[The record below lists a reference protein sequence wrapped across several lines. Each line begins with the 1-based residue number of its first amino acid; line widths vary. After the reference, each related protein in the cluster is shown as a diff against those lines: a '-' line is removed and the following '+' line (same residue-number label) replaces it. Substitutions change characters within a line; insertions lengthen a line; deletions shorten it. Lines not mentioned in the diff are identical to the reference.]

1 MDFKDL
7 SHARY
12 SLRKFS
18 DAPVEQEKLDLILE
32 AARSAPTAHNR
43 QPQRIL
49 VCRSEAAK
57 ERVLKATPFHFG
69 APLLLVVA
77 CDEEGSWH
85 RECDGKPHGEIATAL
100 AIGQMMLQAADLGLG
115 TTYIGVFDPQVLKAE
130 LAEELKGLT
139 PLAVLPLGY
148 PREDAHPSR
157 LHAERKP
164 VEELVRY
171 L

>member
-1 MDFKDL
+1 M
-7 SHARY
+7 SH
-12 SLRKFS
+12 
-18 DAPVEQEKLDLILE
+18 
-32 AARSAPTAHNR
+32 
-43 QPQRIL
+43 IL
-49 VCRSEAAK
+49 VCHYDPAGRSLRLGAQGTLTREAVIRALPWD
-57 ERVLKATPFHFG
+57 RQDV
-69 APLLLVVA
+69 
-77 CDEEGSWH
+77 
-85 RECDGKPHGEIATAL
+85 RELILPPGVTAL

-130 LAEELKGLT
+130 LAEELEGLT